1 MSDTTQEAPFE
12 HYSRKQRLV
21 AWVSRNFF
29 DGITYTVRHGLLRGM
44 KRKGGLGWIP
54 DSLIKEEST
63 AESKFWESAP
73 LRDAVVY
80 DIGAFH
86 GMLTLWF
93 APQAKQVVSY
103 EPVAQNRARLLEN
116 LALNGIQNVT
126 VRDVALGSGE
136 GAAVMRVNPLM
147 PGGSKVVV
155 EENGTQ
161 DAGLGLAN
169 GRVRVTTLDRDIE
182 DRGLPAPTFVKIDVE
197 GFELDV
203 LRGAA
208 QTLARA
214 RPSLFIEI
222 HGETVGGKQRNAA
235 AVVQF
240 LHEAGYGPIQHV
252 ESGIDVSP
260 GKSDVAAQGHLYCE
274 GNASHS
280 GSGR

>member
-1 MSDTTQEAPFE
+1 VSDSPQEAQFE
-12 HYSRKQRLV
+12 HYSRKQRAV
-21 AWVSRNFF
+21 AWVSRNLF

-54 DSLIKEEST
+54 EWLMKEEVT

-73 LRDAVVY
+73 LRGATIY
-80 DIGAFH
+80 DVGAFH

-93 APQAKQVVSY
+93 AQHADQVVSY

-116 LALNGIQNVT
+116 ISLNGIHNVT
-126 VRDVALGSGE
+126 VRDVALSADA
-136 GAAVMRVNPLM
+136 GAATMRFNPLM
-147 PGGSKVVV
+147 PGGSKVILDKDAA
-155 EENGTQ
+155 Q
-161 DAGLGLAN
+161 DHGLESAN

-182 DRGLPAPTFVKIDVE
+182 ERGLPAPTFLKIDVE

-208 QTLARA
+208 QTLARG

-222 HGETVGGKQRNAA
+222 HGETLAGKRSNAA

-240 LHEAGYGPIQHV
+240 LSDSGYGAIKHI
-252 ESGIDVSP
+252 ESGTEVRP
-260 GKSDVAAQGHLYCE
+260 GNSDAAAQGHLYCE
-274 GNASHS
+274 GAQRGGPS
-280 GSGR
+280 R

>member
-1 MSDTTQEAPFE
+1 MQEAQFE
-12 HYSRKQRLV
+12 HYNRKQRLV
-21 AWVSRNFF
+21 AWVSRNLF

-54 DSLIKEEST
+54 DSLIKEETT

-73 LRDAVVY
+73 LRGAVVY

-93 APQAKQVVSY
+93 ARQADQVVSY

-116 LALNGIQNVT
+116 LSLNAMQNVT
-126 VRDVALGSGE
+126 VRDVALGAGA
-136 GAAVMRVNPLM
+136 GAATMRFDPLM

-155 EENGTQ
+155 EQNATH
-161 DAGLGLAN
+161 DAGLELAN
-169 GRVRVTTLDRDIE
+169 GRVRVTTLDQDIA
-182 DRGLPAPTFVKIDVE
+182 DRGLPAPTFLKIDVE

-208 QTLARA
+208 HTLARG
-214 RPSLFIEI
+214 RPALFVEI
-222 HGETVGGKQRNAA
+222 HGETLAGKKRNAA

-240 LHEAGYGPIQHV
+240 LHEAGYGPIQHI
-252 ESGIDVSP
+252 ESGSEVSP
-260 GKSDVAAQGHLYCE
+260 GNSDIAAQGHLYCE
-274 GNASHS
+274 GNVSR
-280 GSGR
+280 GGGG

>member
-1 MSDTTQEAPFE
+1 VSDAQDAQFE
-12 HYSRKQRLV
+12 HYSPKQRAV
-21 AWVSRNFF
+21 AWVSRNLF

-54 DSLIKEEST
+54 EWLIREEVT

-73 LRDAVVY
+73 LRGATIY

-93 APQAKQVVSY
+93 AQHANQVVSY

-116 LALNGIQNVT
+116 LSLNGLKNVT
-126 VRDVALGSGE
+126 VRDVAVGSGA
-136 GAAVMRVNPLM
+136 GAATMRFDPLM

-155 EENGTQ
+155 EKNAAQGG
-161 DAGLGLAN
+161 GLELAN
-169 GRVRVTTLDRDIE
+169 GQVRVTTLDQDIE
-182 DRGLPAPTFVKIDVE
+182 ERGLPAPTFVKIDVE

-208 QTLARA
+208 RTLART
-214 RPSLFIEI
+214 RPTLFIEI
-222 HGETVGGKQRNAA
+222 HGETLAGKRSNAA

-240 LHEAGYGPIQHV
+240 LYEAGYRTIQHI
-252 ESGIDVSP
+252 ESGAEVQP
-260 GKSDVAAQGHLYCE
+260 GNSDIAAQGHLYCE
-274 GNASHS
+274 GT
-280 GSGR
+280 GSRGS

>member
-1 MSDTTQEAPFE
+1 MQEAQFE

-21 AWVSRNFF
+21 AWVSRNLF
-29 DGITYTVRHGLLRGM
+29 DGLTYTVRHGLLRGM
-44 KRKGGLGWIP
+44 KRKGGLGWLP
-54 DSLIKEEST
+54 DSLLKEEAT

-73 LRDAVVY
+73 LRGEIVY

-93 APQAKQVVSY
+93 ARQANQVVSY

-116 LALNGIQNVT
+116 ISLNGIQNVT
-126 VRDVALGSGE
+126 VRDVALGSGA
-136 GAAVMRVNPLM
+136 GAAVMRVDPLM

-155 EENGTQ
+155 DENGAQ
-161 DAGLGLAN
+161 GAGSELAS

-208 QTLARA
+208 QTLASA

-222 HGETVGGKQRNAA
+222 HGETLAGKQRNAA

-240 LHEAGYGPIQHV
+240 LHEAGYGPIQHI
-252 ESGIDVSP
+252 ESGTEVSP
-260 GKSDVAAQGHLYCE
+260 GKSDIAAQGHLYCE
-274 GNASHS
+274 RNASRS
-280 GSGR
+280 SPGR